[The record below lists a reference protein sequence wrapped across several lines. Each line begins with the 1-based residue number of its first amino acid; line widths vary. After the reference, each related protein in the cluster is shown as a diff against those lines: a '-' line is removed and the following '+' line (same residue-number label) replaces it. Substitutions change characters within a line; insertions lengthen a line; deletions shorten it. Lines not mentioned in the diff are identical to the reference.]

1 VVRESPDGF
10 YLYVVNTNACPLSG
24 PSEADIMLAKPVT
37 TAADVSVTP
46 PVATPMRIESGAARL
61 NLRLAQG
68 EGALIRLAK

>member
-1 VVRESPDGF
+1 
-10 YLYVVNTNACPLSG
+10 
-24 PSEADIMLAKPVT
+24 MLAKPVT